1 MGHASQAKHGS
12 SPNKVSSSRK
22 SSKPTP
28 TKKSSPAAKAGGSAA
43 KKGGTTSKTGPSSSK
58 KLMTL
63 GFWSHHKSLPA
74 TSLGMSGH
82 SLTAISPFWYSLT
95 ASGTLKSQVDMPLLA
110 EARKLHI
117 AITPLV
123 NDATGTQAFLTST
136 ATQTRA
142 VQSIDRMIATM
153 HFQGVNIDFEPP
165 HTHLKSALT
174 AFMVKLRDQLPR
186 SDSITI
192 DVVPH
197 SGGAYDFPK
206 LAPEVNQFAI
216 MTYDEHSD
224 GTPAGPVAALNWV
237 TSIASRMKSAVPS
250 SKIDLGVALYGYYWA
265 AGSTHAVTVPY
276 ASITPAMKAKATWNS
291 RYQEMTAHIGSDVY
305 WWENR
310 KGIAQKIA
318 LAKKDHLAGIAM
330 WQVGYANGAI
340 YSELLKNI
348 GKQP

>member
-1 MGHASQAKHGS
+1 MGHASQSKHGS
-12 SPNKVSSSRK
+12 SPKKVSSSRK
-22 SSKPTP
+22 SGKTTGMMKKA
-28 TKKSSPAAKAGGSAA
+28 TKGGS
-43 KKGGTTSKTGPSSSK
+43 TSSK

-63 GFWSHHKSLPA
+63 GFWSHHKSLPVTTLA
-74 TSLGMSGH
+74 TSGH
-82 SLTAISPFWYSLT
+82 SLTAISPFWYSMT
-95 ASGTLKSQVDMPLLA
+95 ASGTLKSKVDMPLLA

-142 VQSIDRMIATM
+142 VQSIDHMIATM

-165 HTHLKSALT
+165 HTHLKSQLT

-186 SDSITI
+186 TDSITI

-197 SGGAYDFPK
+197 SGGAYDYAK
-206 LAPEVNQFAI
+206 LAPEVNQFVL
-216 MTYDEHSD
+216 MSYDEHSD

-237 TSIASRMKSAVPS
+237 TSIAARLKSIVPS

-276 ASITPAMKAKATWNS
+276 AAITPAMKAKATWDS
-291 RYQEMTAHIGSDVY
+291 RYQEMTAHIGSDTY

-330 WQVGYANGAI
+330 WQVGYANSAI